1 MEIYNQGNVQ
11 VNNKKTV
18 YLDVDDVLLFST
30 EQIISMFNK
39 QRKKE
44 GLDELTK
51 DKDFR
56 DYSFKS
62 FRKGIQFKQKI
73 NEMYDSDEFF
83 ENVKFNEEFINRL
96 ERNNEQVFNAF
107 NWVLVTKGSKINH
120 IKKSRLIF
128 NHPFFKRHINEVAY
142 YGLTMKEE
150 KRSVYMM
157 DGIQVDDMIE
167 NLENTDA
174 IVKILFK
181 NDSDTE
187 QNRINKL
194 RIGLGNLYVINTPS
208 ELVDTFEFLAN
219 CEAGKLGFD
228 FFEGLEVE

>member
-1 MEIYNQGNVQ
+1 
-11 VNNKKTV
+11 
-18 YLDVDDVLLFST
+18 
-30 EQIISMFNK
+30 MFNK

-44 GLDELTK
+44 RLDELTK

-62 FRKGIQFKQKI
+62 FRKGIQLSQRL
-73 NEMYDSDEFF
+73 NEMYESDEFF
-83 ENVKFNEEFINRL
+83 ENVKFNEKFINGL
-96 ERNNEQVFNAF
+96 ERNNEQIFNAF
-107 NWVLVTKGSKINH
+107 NWVLVTKGSKTNH

-128 NHPFFKRHINEVAY
+128 NHPFFKRHTNEIAY
-142 YGLTMKEE
+142 YGLALEEE
-150 KRSVYMM
+150 KRSIYML

-194 RIGLGNLYVINTPS
+194 RIGLSNLYVINTPD
-208 ELVDTFEFLAN
+208 ELVDTFEFLTN
-219 CEAGKLGFD
+219 CETGELGFN